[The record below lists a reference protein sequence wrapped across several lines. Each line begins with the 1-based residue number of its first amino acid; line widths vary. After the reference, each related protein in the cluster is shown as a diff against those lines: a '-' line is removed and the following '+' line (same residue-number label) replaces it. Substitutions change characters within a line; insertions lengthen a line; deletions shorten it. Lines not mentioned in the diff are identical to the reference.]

1 MSLVC
6 VAASVGGKAPI
17 VKKLPSST
25 TVSSVLTHLCYLL
38 VHDFV
43 SRTLN

>member
-6 VAASVGGKAPI
+6 VAASVGEKAPV

-25 TVSSVLTHLCYLL
+25 TVSSLL
-38 VHDFV
+38 Y
-43 SRTLN
+43 